1 MHLLCIA
8 IIIAWNLSNILLIRQ
23 HFIAIQIQV
32 NASNYKINSYKLKLD
47 GTYKRDKTPLPRE
60 IVGGR
65 CAVFSTTKMVDP
77 CKPNFWS
84 IGIQGSLYNVDAEN
98 GWVFKD
104 KDCQTFVISKLPI
117 VDPDASKPSPSP
129 TASPIVVIIEEP
141 EIMAPSS
148 SPSAA
153 PVSPTAAPV
162 SPTAAPVSP
171 TAAPASPTAAPSRMR
186 GKAAH
191 KRKNGGRK
199 NRYTNWK

>member
-1 MHLLCIA
+1 
-8 IIIAWNLSNILLIRQ
+8 
-23 HFIAIQIQV
+23 
-32 NASNYKINSYKLKLD
+32 
-47 GTYKRDKTPLPRE
+47 
-60 IVGGR
+60 
-65 CAVFSTTKMVDP
+65 MVDP

-162 SPTAAPVSP
+162 SPTAAP
-171 TAAPASPTAAPSRMR
+171 ASPTAAPSRMR

-199 NRYTNWK
+199 NRYTN